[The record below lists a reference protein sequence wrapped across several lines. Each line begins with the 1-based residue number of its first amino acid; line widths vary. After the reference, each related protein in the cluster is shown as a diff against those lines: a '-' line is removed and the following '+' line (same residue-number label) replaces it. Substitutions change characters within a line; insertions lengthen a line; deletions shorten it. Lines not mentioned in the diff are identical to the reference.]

1 MQEYRRTPLKLLVRH
16 LGLTEYD
23 QPAPFVEIDYSPQ
36 QVRLPLSQH
45 IGAPAEPIVRVGQRV
60 RKGQVVAE
68 IPRGQLSAR
77 IHASIDGT
85 IKNIGSEI
93 LID

>member
-1 MQEYRRTPLKLLVRH
+1 MQEYRRSPSKQLVKH

-23 QPAPFVEIDYSPQ
+23 QPAPFVEIDYSPK

-45 IGAPAEPIVRVGQRV
+45 IGAPAEPVIRVGEKV
-60 RKGQVVAE
+60 KKGQVIAE
-68 IPRGQLSAR
+68 IPRGKLGAR

-85 IKNIGSEI
+85 ITNIDSEI
-93 LID
+93 VIA